1 MVSARRMLLAVGL
14 MVGSFTWGCGG
25 GDPPA
30 DPPAYTTGTTT
41 GGTTSAT
48 TATTTAGGGSTG
60 LTTSGTSGATTGTSG
75 TTGTRS
81 VGFVRIAN
89 LSPNLPP
96 IDFCVGVPGGT
107 TFTGP
112 IIHEVTGTSDLLAFG
127 TVTNYFPV
135 PEGTFEIRVVAGA
148 GTSCADTRGNLKFT
162 RTATVKGGEY
172 ATLALEGFTTG
183 VPLVSLQM
191 YGDDTGTLLG
201 MTALR
206 FIHAAPDFP
215 SSTNTTVD
223 VGLGTPT
230 SVKPIFNN
238 VRFTQIALPDSVID
252 GNGYAVVS
260 PLNDATLTLRP
271 ADSTTNRLT
280 VNGLRLSPNQ
290 AYTAF
295 AVIQPP
301 NGPAFLLCIDGKQ
314 LASPTTPKA
323 GCKIER

>member
-1 MVSARRMLLAVGL
+1 MVSARRMLLAAGL

-30 DPPAYTTGTTT
+30 DSPSAYTTGTTT

-48 TATTTAGGGSTG
+48 TAGGGSTG
-60 LTTSGTSGATTGTSG
+60 LSTSGSSGTTAGTTG

-96 IDFCVGVPGGT
+96 FDFCVGIPGGT
-107 TFTGP
+107 NFTGP
-112 IIHEVTGTSDLLAFG
+112 IIHQVTGTTNLLAFG

-135 PEGTFEIRVVAGA
+135 PEGTFEIRVVAGS
-148 GTSCADTRGNLKFT
+148 GTSCADAKGNLKFS
-162 RTATVKGGEY
+162 RTATVKAGEY

-191 YGDDTGTLLG
+191 YGDDTATPIG
-201 MTALR
+201 MSALR

-223 VGLGTPT
+223 VGLGPST

-252 GNGYAVVS
+252 GNGYAVTS

-280 VNGLRLSPNQ
+280 VSGLRLSPNEL
-290 AYTAF
+290 YTAF

-301 NGPAFLLCIDGKQ
+301 NGIAFLLCIDGKQ